1 MARLSGTA
9 VAIRDNSTEVV
20 LSNWLLDELRPL
32 VESNRNMIGWA
43 LSELSPGE
51 SDLEV
56 QSLLDQLVIFPFTD
70 YSLED

>member
-9 VAIRDNSTEVV
+9 VAIRDNSTDVV
-20 LSNWLLDELRPL
+20 LSDWLLDELRPL